1 MKMIKLHNN
10 DVHSIQKLMKQKL
23 IQSIY
28 NLKYKINNVNLKKIF
43 LNSNQIQK
51 KQMERSKK

>member
-1 MKMIKLHNN
+1 MKMIKLHNK

-23 IQSIY
+23 IQNIY

-51 KQMERSKK
+51 KQMERS

>member
-1 MKMIKLHNN
+1 MIKSHNN

-23 IQSIY
+23 IQNIY
-28 NLKYKINNVNLKKIF
+28 NLKQIINNVNLKKIF

-51 KQMERSKK
+51 KLMGRL